1 MSSRCLAGVSVLTT
15 PPATTVRSVPR
26 FTTIVPGGLQT
37 AAAGSPT
44 LVRVSV
50 TNTAFQT
57 EQRIQQSDSLLSS
70 VFCLLLWGLQSAGAM
85 PTPTAVTSPSEC
97 GSPRVAPAEG
107 FAITASTTRWA
118 ADASAVAAVTTVT
131 PLCPSAPHMHANVR
145 VWEPRWG
152 GGGP

>member
-57 EQRIQQSDSLLSS
+57 EQRIQQSSLFS
-70 VFCLLLWGLQSAGAM
+70 LLLWGLQSAGAT
-85 PTPTAVTSPSEC
+85 PTPTAVTSPSER
-97 GSPRVAPAEG
+97 GSPRVALAEG

-131 PLCPSAPHMHANVR
+131 PLCPSAPHTHANVR
-145 VWEPRWG
+145 ACEPRG
-152 GGGP
+152 GEIGRAHV